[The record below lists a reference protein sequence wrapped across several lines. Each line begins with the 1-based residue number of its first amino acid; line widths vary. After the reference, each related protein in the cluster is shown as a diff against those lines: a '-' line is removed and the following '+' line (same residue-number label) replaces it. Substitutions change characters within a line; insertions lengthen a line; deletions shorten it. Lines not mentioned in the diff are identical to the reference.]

1 MCEEGKCSVESFSH
15 KSRAYFIDYEFFFF
29 FPPPAFAIIFMQ
41 DLPPITH
48 SLFLGVNEL
57 VYINK
62 HNQNPFWAQINYPE
76 SFKILPATTS
86 PTSMYSMD

>member
-1 MCEEGKCSVESFSH
+1 
-15 KSRAYFIDYEFFFF
+15 
-29 FPPPAFAIIFMQ
+29 MQ